1 MTQRGHFRTHFPD
14 YTYEDDCELNAM
26 PTDLRAIAGLQGAE
40 RSKALN
46 ELMRPSVVAVAA
58 EERQFGVDRTHA
70 DPTAAADGCTLQSVS
85 EEAGLDGS
93 EIHLSCP
100 L

>member
-1 MTQRGHFRTHFPD
+1 MHFSD

-26 PTDLRAIAGLQGAE
+26 PTDKQLRAIAGLQGAE

-58 EERQFGVDRTHA
+58 EERQFGVDRTTLTRLLP
-70 DPTAAADGCTLQSVS
+70 PTAARYRASQRRPD
-85 EEAGLDGS
+85 
-93 EIHLSCP
+93 
-100 L
+100 